1 MKMRGGFLG
10 VLVLAS
16 LLGSGSAVFGQTK
29 EDGQPSSDE
38 MAKMMEVA
46 QKAATPGEF
55 HEHLKPL
62 AGKWTFT
69 TRYRMSAD
77 GPWEQST
84 GSAVYKWI
92 LGGRILVQEVKA
104 NPSPADAMMGGPFE
118 GYGITGYDN
127 VSKKY
132 FNVWCDNMGTGMMSS
147 TGTCDGSGKII
158 SYMGEYNDPM
168 TGQPKTVKSVLKI
181 VGDDKSVYEMYE
193 KSPDGKEY
201 MSVEVTYVRGT

>member
-1 MKMRGGFLG
+1 MRMRGEFLG
-10 VLVLAS
+10 VLVLVF
-16 LLGSGSAVFGQTK
+16 LLGSGSVVFGQTK
-29 EDGQPSSDE
+29 DDAQPGADD
-38 MAKMMEVA
+38 MAKMMEA
-46 QKAATPGEF
+46 MQKAATPGEF
-55 HEHLKPL
+55 HDNLKPL

-104 NPSPADAMMGGPFE
+104 NPSPEDAMMGGPFE
-118 GYGITGYDN
+118 GYGMTGYDN

-147 TGTCDGSGKII
+147 TGTCDSSGKTIT
-158 SYMGEYNDPM
+158 YMGEFNDPM
-168 TGQPKTVKSVLKI
+168 SGKVKRIKSVLKI
-181 VGDDKSVYEMYE
+181 VGDDKVVYEMYE
-193 KSPDGKEY
+193 KTPDGKEY
-201 MSVEVTYVRGT
+201 MSLEVTYTR